1 MDIYVLKAV
10 LFWCFVV
17 IKSDKVLQDSE
28 LLDQAVYLKI
38 DVFFFLSFS
47 FVYRVDRV

>member
-38 DVFFFLSFS
+38 DVFFLSLS
-47 FVYRVDRV
+47 LSLICLPCG